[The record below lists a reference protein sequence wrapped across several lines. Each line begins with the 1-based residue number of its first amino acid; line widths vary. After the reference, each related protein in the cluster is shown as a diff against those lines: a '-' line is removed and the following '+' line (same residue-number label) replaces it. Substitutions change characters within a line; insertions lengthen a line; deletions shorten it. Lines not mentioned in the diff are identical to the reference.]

1 MPSFGPITPVLRI
14 FDEPKAREFYID
26 FLGFTVVF
34 EHRFGENFPLY
45 MGLSLSDCTLHL
57 SEHHGDACP
66 GAQIRIRCDN
76 IAQYLATL
84 ASKDYKFSKPGM
96 PSATPWQTLEA
107 TIADPFG
114 NRLTFVQEK

>member
-14 FDEPKAREFYID
+14 FDEPKAKEFYVD
-26 FLGFTVVF
+26 FLGFTKVF

-45 MGLSLSDCTLHL
+45 MGVSLSDCTLHL

-66 GAQIRIRCDN
+66 GAQIRIRCDD
-76 IAQYLATL
+76 IARYLAML
-84 ASKDYKFSKPGM
+84 AAKDYKFSKPGE
-96 PSATPWQTLEA
+96 PNATPWQTLEA

-114 NRLTFVQEK
+114 NRLTFVQER

>member
-1 MPSFGPITPVLRI
+1 MPSFGPVTPVLRI
-14 FDEPKAREFYID
+14 FDEHKAKEFYVD
-26 FLGFTVVF
+26 FLGFTLTF

-66 GAQIRIRCDN
+66 GAQVRIRCDH
-76 IAQYLATL
+76 IEQYLTTL
-84 ASKDYKFSKPGM
+84 ASKGYKFSKPGV
-96 PSATPWQTLEA
+96 PNATPWQTLEA
-107 TIADPFG
+107 TITDPFG